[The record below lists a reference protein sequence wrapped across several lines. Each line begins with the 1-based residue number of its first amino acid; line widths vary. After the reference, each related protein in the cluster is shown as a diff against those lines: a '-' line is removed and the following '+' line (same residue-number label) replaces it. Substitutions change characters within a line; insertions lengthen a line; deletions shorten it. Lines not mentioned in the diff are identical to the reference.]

1 MRLIQT
7 ADVPRPEFQEQPRR
21 SFASRLFWKIT
32 TFSLLLFTGFCFLKA
47 GTGLFSHDSAVS
59 LTEVEAAVPARI
71 TQQRL
76 QTTPIQQMRPGM
88 RVLGRNPDRWDT
100 QPVIEP
106 EPVSWRLVSV
116 RMEQQPGKFVLG
128 QLLRPT
134 SWISQNNVLLGAVI
148 QLEIP
153 EMHVAGDAEVLSI
166 ADCPPIRRGAG
177 SVVTGTFRHVSD
189 EVISVFV
196 EGEAEPIGATS
207 QHPFWSRDRDAFI
220 PAGELRIGEELKTA
234 LGTSTRVTSI
244 EIRAGPETV
253 YGLEVAGEHVYQITN
268 AGLLVHNASVRSGG
282 NAPTSGTLPQGIRSY
297 VRDIEVQTGRK
308 LHSRQVELLK
318 DNLRSQR
325 YSKLSKADT
334 ARHRRQFDSVKD
346 DLIAEWERQTG
357 QSWPRYTE
365 NLPKKNGKPGFSRL
379 KGDPYDA
386 HHVIENELGGP
397 AEWWNIHPAR
407 FPGQHQG
414 GIHRSGSPLRQL
426 LENID

>member
-1 MRLIQT
+1 M
-7 ADVPRPEFQEQPRR
+7 
-21 SFASRLFWKIT
+21 
-32 TFSLLLFTGFCFLKA
+32 
-47 GTGLFSHDSAVS
+47 
-59 LTEVEAAVPARI
+59 
-71 TQQRL
+71 
-76 QTTPIQQMRPGM
+76 
-88 RVLGRNPDRWDT
+88 
-100 QPVIEP
+100 
-106 EPVSWRLVSV
+106 
-116 RMEQQPGKFVLG
+116 
-128 QLLRPT
+128 
-134 SWISQNNVLLGAVI
+134 
-148 QLEIP
+148 
-153 EMHVAGDAEVLSI
+153 
-166 ADCPPIRRGAG
+166 
-177 SVVTGTFRHVSD
+177 
-189 EVISVFV
+189 
-196 EGEAEPIGATS
+196 
-207 QHPFWSRDRDAFI
+207 
-220 PAGELRIGEELKTA
+220 
-234 LGTSTRVTSI
+234 
-244 EIRAGPETV
+244 
-253 YGLEVAGEHVYQITN
+253 
-268 AGLLVHNASVRSGG
+268 
-282 NAPTSGTLPQGIRSY
+282 
-297 VRDIEVQTGRK
+297 RDIEVQTGRK